1 VLAVPAV
8 GPKRALFITIGESP
22 RPDILDEMRPWW
34 PRWPRGPRENASS
47 LDIEERGAL
56 DGLSREEIAR
66 ARPGET
72 DERLV
77 SRLRDGT
84 EVLLEAEWVHHRVER
99 IVRDLDDGGIDLFV
113 LLCTGRFQGLAP
125 RGILVAA
132 GPIVDHGLAALAES
146 APSIGVLLPDEGQK
160 AGFRCEPAAG
170 HRFLLSHA
178 SPYSGDRWEQAAREL
193 EDADL
198 VVMHCMGY
206 TEPMRRKLAE
216 KTGKPVLLARRMVA
230 AAVAQV
236 L

>member
-1 VLAVPAV
+1 VAR
-8 GPKRALFITIGESP
+8 KRAAFITIGQSP

-34 PRWPRGPRENASS
+34 DGLS

-56 DGLSREEIAR
+56 DGLTREEIESLAPR
-66 ARPGET
+66 ET

-84 EVLLEAEWVHHRVER
+84 EVLLDAEWTHHRVEE
-99 IVRDLDDGGIDLFV
+99 IVRHLDEEGVHVIV
-113 LLCTGRFQGLAP
+113 ILCTGRFHGLAP
-125 RGILVAA
+125 KGILVAA
-132 GPIVDHGLAALAES
+132 GPVVDHGLAAIADS
-146 APSIGVLLPDEGQK
+146 AASIGVLLPNEGQK
-160 AGFRCEPAAG
+160 ASFRCEPARDR
-170 HRFLLSHA
+170 RFVLSHA
-178 SPYSGDRWEQAAREL
+178 SPYSGDRWETAAREL
-193 EDADL
+193 EEADL

-230 AAVAQV
+230 AAVAQI

>member
-1 VLAVPAV
+1 MAR
-8 GPKRALFITIGESP
+8 KRAAFITIGQSP

-34 PRWPRGPRENASS
+34 DGLS

-56 DGLSREEIAR
+56 DGLSREEIDR
-66 ARPGET
+66 AAPRER

-77 SRLRDGT
+77 SRLHDGT
-84 EVLLEAEWVHHRVER
+84 EVLLEAGWVHRRVEE
-99 IVRDLDDGGIDLFV
+99 IVRGLDEEGTDVIV
-113 LLCTGRFQGLAP
+113 ILCTGKFHDLSARA
-125 RGILVAA
+125 ILVAS
-132 GPIVDHGLAALAES
+132 GPVVDHGLAALAN
-146 APSIGVLLPDEGQK
+146 AAGSIGVLLPNEGQK
-160 AGFRCEPAAG
+160 AGFRCEPAG
-170 HRFLLSHA
+170 KKRFVLSHA
-178 SPYSGDRWEQAAREL
+178 SPYSGDRWDTAAREL
-193 EDADL
+193 EETDL